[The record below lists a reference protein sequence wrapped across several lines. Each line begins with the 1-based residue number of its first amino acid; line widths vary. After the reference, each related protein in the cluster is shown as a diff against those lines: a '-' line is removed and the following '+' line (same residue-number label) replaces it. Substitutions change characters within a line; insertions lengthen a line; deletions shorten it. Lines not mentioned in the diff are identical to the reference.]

1 MIIWIIVFGIW
12 IFLIYW
18 LSKKEAQ
25 YNQLVKHYE
34 NLMSDDWN
42 LEYMRNKEKEEID
55 SALQRK
61 HRVCLTCMNRNK
73 K

>member
-42 LEYMRNKEKEEID
+42 LEYMRNKEK
-55 SALQRK
+55 
-61 HRVCLTCMNRNK
+61 
-73 K
+73 